1 MAPYEQHE
9 VTYSDGKKIFYHAA
23 GPANGPLLMFIHGWP
38 AIGKLWKPQ
47 IDAFS
52 AMGFRVVAPD
62 MPGMWVRFDVHDRG
76 FGADQRNQVTATH
89 PRAKSLKTTPKKRS
103 TLACLRC

>member
-1 MAPYEQHE
+1 MAPYEEHE

-62 MPGMWVRFDVHDRG
+62 MPGMQARFDVDDRG
-76 FGADQRNQVTATH
+76 SGADRRNQVTGTR
-89 PRAKSLKTTPKKRS
+89 PPAKSSKTTPKRRS
-103 TLACLRC
+103 TLACSLC